1 VSEFCHPATYSKTGG
16 VVDLSVLQA
25 QRKHVANFLNQILDR
40 SDAVVLQISED
51 LSQQLKDSS

>member
-1 VSEFCHPATYSKTGG
+1 
-16 VVDLSVLQA
+16 
-25 QRKHVANFLNQILDR
+25 VANFLNQILDR